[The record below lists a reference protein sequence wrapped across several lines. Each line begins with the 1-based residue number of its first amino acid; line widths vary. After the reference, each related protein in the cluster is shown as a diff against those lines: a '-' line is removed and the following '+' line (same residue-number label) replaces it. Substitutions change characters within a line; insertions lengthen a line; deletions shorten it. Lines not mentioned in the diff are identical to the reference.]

1 MNCRFCESTTIP
13 VNNFGQMPI
22 ANGFHSK
29 DYLDTF
35 RYELATVFCE
45 NCKLF
50 QLIRQPDKELMFH
63 QNYPFFT
70 GSSKTMAHHFE
81 NLVTECIIPFIHEF
95 KDPFVIEIGSNDGTL
110 LENIKNKGIRH
121 LGIDPSEN
129 VVARANSKGIES
141 LNAFFGKN
149 TAISIKKTH
158 GSANLIV
165 AANVICH
172 LPDLKDLMTGI
183 RELLHEKGVFIF
195 EEPYLGSMLD
205 LVSFDQIYDEHV
217 YIFSLLSI
225 KYICEEFGLEL
236 FDAVKQQTHG
246 GSMRY
251 FVGHKNKNI
260 KTLRMSQLLETEI
273 KSGLDRSEVYLE
285 FQKKCEEKK
294 KALIEL
300 IKNIKSRGKTISGYA
315 ATSKSTTVLNYCGIN
330 STSIDYI
337 CDSTP
342 EKVDQLAPGS
352 LIPIVSIDFMHSNQ
366 PDYLILFAWNH
377 EVEIMEK
384 ERDSLNKTLKWVRFV
399 PKVEIF

>member
-1 MNCRFCESTTIP
+1 MNCRFCESATVP
-13 VNNFGQMPI
+13 VNDFGQMPI

-29 DYLDTF
+29 DNLDTY
-35 RYELATVFCE
+35 RYELATCFCE

-95 KDPFVIEIGSNDGTL
+95 KDPFVLEIGSNDGTL

-149 TAISIKKTH
+149 TAIAIKKTY
-158 GSANLIV
+158 GSANVIV

-172 LPDLKDLMTGI
+172 LPDLKDLLTGI
-183 RELLHEKGVFIF
+183 RELLQEEGVFIF

-251 FVGHKNKNI
+251 FVGHKNKNV

-273 KSGLDRSEVYLE
+273 KSGLDRSEVYFE

-294 KALIEL
+294 KALTEL
-300 IKNIKSRGKTISGYA
+300 IENIKSRGKTISGYA

-342 EKVDQLAPGS
+342 EKVGQLAPGS